1 MKRFQMAMP
10 GHVHSRYI
18 FAPQAPGV
26 LIINSR
32 VPPRKVETLLR
43 LVNFELPPQIVEN
56 LNNAAHGEIQSQNAT
71 ERERGKNHAN

>member
-32 VPPRKVETLLR
+32 VPPRKVERLLR
-43 LVNFELPPQIVEN
+43 LVNFELPPQIVQN
-56 LNNAAHGEIQSQNAT
+56 LNNVAIRDGK
-71 ERERGKNHAN
+71 GKN